1 MLGGLEM
8 KNMTKIL
15 IHYVLSAVGV
25 AIILLILNITFFIVF
40 FVSNSDFPKM
50 EYSISEISKGLILQ
64 DGHYTINEKT
74 NKLLLE
80 HYQWAM
86 LLDDKGNVIWSEN
99 LPEAIPTHYSVP
111 EVASFSHWYL
121 NDYPVYV
128 WRHPS
133 GLLVLANAK
142 NSLWKLGLQMPQ
154 ALMDKAPLWLMSGLI
169 LNGIAAIILALILGF
184 HLFQALSPIAKGI
197 DDIAKK
203 KPVKLNTGGMLGHLA
218 TNINQTSKELQLQQ
232 QALQKRD
239 NARTTW
245 IAGVSHDIRTPLSMV
260 MAYAS
265 QLEENPLLPTLE
277 QKQARIIRQ
286 NSEKI
291 KTLISDL
298 NLASKLEYDMQPIK
312 SEAFYLSELVR
323 KVVTD
328 FLNGHL
334 KHSFSIAL
342 NIEESM
348 QNFLFSGDS
357 KLLERALCN
366 LINNSIHH
374 NPNGCSIEV
383 DLSCAIDYCHITIA
397 DNGIGYPTEVLEA
410 NLTEFSTKKLHTHGM
425 GLIIVN
431 QIIKNHGG
439 LVEYKNSVESGAISI
454 LKLPI

>member
-1 MLGGLEM
+1 
-8 KNMTKIL
+8 
-15 IHYVLSAVGV
+15 
-25 AIILLILNITFFIVF
+25 
-40 FVSNSDFPKM
+40 
-50 EYSISEISKGLILQ
+50 
-64 DGHYTINEKT
+64 
-74 NKLLLE
+74 
-80 HYQWAM
+80 
-86 LLDDKGNVIWSEN
+86 
-99 LPEAIPTHYSVP
+99 
-111 EVASFSHWYL
+111 
-121 NDYPVYV
+121 
-128 WRHPS
+128 
-133 GLLVLANAK
+133 
-142 NSLWKLGLQMPQ
+142 
-154 ALMDKAPLWLMSGLI
+154 
-169 LNGIAAIILALILGF
+169 
-184 HLFQALSPIAKGI
+184 
-197 DDIAKK
+197 
-203 KPVKLNTGGMLGHLA
+203 
-218 TNINQTSKELQLQQ
+218 
-232 QALQKRD
+232 
-239 NARTTW
+239 
-245 IAGVSHDIRTPLSMV
+245 MV